1 MGPYM
6 STSPQTNA
14 AAAETVSL
22 LAAHAAQDMGKPA
35 VIDLTDSPTPETS
48 SSEGHRGEGGGA
60 GGGAGVGSASSPT
73 TGVQTT
79 ASASAD
85 GACTSPAVPKLYDLA
100 SVIVHRGGSAGS
112 GHYTAVCAED
122 LAAAAA
128 TAAPAADADG
138 GANATPLAASLRQVS
153 VDTKQRSLGDT
164 AAVAT
169 VPPPPAAAA
178 TSASAS
184 APQVEPAASPAAA
197 LSGSEAALARQWRL
211 CNDTRVTLISEDVVA
226 RTEGYIL
233 LYVARH

>member
-1 MGPYM
+1 M

-35 VIDLTDSPTPETS
+35 VIDLTDSPTPEAS

-85 GACTSPAVPKLYDLA
+85 GACASPAVPKLYDLA

-128 TAAPAADADG
+128 ATAPAAADG
-138 GANATPLAASLRQVS
+138 GANATPLAPSLRQVS
-153 VDTKQRSLGDT
+153 VDTKQRPLGDT

-178 TSASAS
+178 TSVSAS
-184 APQVEPAASPAAA
+184 APQLEPAASPAAA